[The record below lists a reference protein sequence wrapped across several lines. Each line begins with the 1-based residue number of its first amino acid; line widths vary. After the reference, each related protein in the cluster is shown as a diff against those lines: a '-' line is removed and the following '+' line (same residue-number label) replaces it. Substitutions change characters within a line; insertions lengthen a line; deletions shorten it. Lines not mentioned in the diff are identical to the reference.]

1 MIPSWLVIGGVVVLI
16 AGAGNAVL
24 NSEDM
29 RWFNRL
35 QRPQWLTF
43 EKLIPAIW
51 ITTFIAAAWSA
62 YIVWENEPN
71 TLRTWLLMGV
81 YFLLEVVTIAYT
93 PVMCKSRSLRAGT
106 ILGGTGV
113 LISLLLILSVWPMS
127 QWAALLLMPYAIW
140 SPIGTYTTGSMIP
153 LNPADA

>member
-1 MIPSWLVIGGVVVLI
+1 MIPSWLVIGGVVVLV
-16 AGAGNAVL
+16 AGVGNQFL
-24 NSEDM
+24 NSEDT

-43 EKLIPAIW
+43 EKLIPVIW
-51 ITTFIAAAWSA
+51 TITFIGAAWSA

-93 PVMCKSRSLRAGT
+93 PVMCKLQSLKAGT
-106 ILGGTGV
+106 ILGGTGF
-113 LISLLLILSVWPMS
+113 LIN
-127 QWAALLLMPYAIW
+127 LLLMISVFPISQWGTLLLVPYAIW
-140 SPIGTYTTGSMIP
+140 SPIGTYTTAAMIP

>member
-1 MIPSWLVIGGVVVLI
+1 MIPSWLIIGGVVVVV
-16 AGAGNAVL
+16 AGAGNSLL
-24 NSEDM
+24 NSEDT

-43 EKLIPAIW
+43 ENLIPLIW
-51 ITTFIAAAWSA
+51 TVTFIGAAWSA

-81 YFLLEVVTIAYT
+81 YVLLEAVTIAYT
-93 PVMCKSRSLRAGT
+93 PVMCKLRSLRAGT
-106 ILGGTGV
+106 ILGGTGF
-113 LISLLLILSVWPMS
+113 LMSLLLVISVFPVS
-127 QWAALLLMPYAIW
+127 KWAALLLVPYILW
-140 SPIGTYTTGSMIP
+140 SPIGTYTTAAMIP